1 MSSPRAAAE
10 IAAIVLQPDVSARLR
25 AEPALAPALE
35 PLRETV
41 RAARAADVLVDRDGA
56 TVPDLQRVAALA
68 PDARARL
75 AAAGRAAAE
84 ALADAWTQGAPLA
97 DILLPA
103 VARARGVSALRHE
116 PVVRRAM
123 LRAEPDTLFVF
134 GDNMR
139 RAGMGG
145 QAAEMRGE
153 PNAVGI
159 PTKVAPSMAP
169 DAFFTDADLPRA
181 LDAFAPAFARLE
193 AHLRAGGKIVVP
205 EAGIGGGLAQLA
217 QRAPRIH
224 EALTRAMD
232 ALDRQAAGDATARSA
247 TDLIADALNAITKD
261 KAPGVGIVQATGKD
275 SPATV
280 AATPARAETPR
291 ARTYAGIGS
300 REIPPAEIARM
311 EAIGAL
317 LQRRGWTLRSGG
329 AEGADS
335 AFERGADRAAQ
346 EDGQTVRKEIY
357 IPWNG
362 FQGRSD
368 REPGVV
374 LASALPKAEEAM
386 AMARRYHPAWERLS
400 QGARLLQSRNSH
412 QLLGLSLDDR
422 ADVVV
427 CWTEGGAVAGGTGQA
442 LRIAHDLGV
451 PVLNLGDPRWRDA
464 TPEALVAEAVRLA
477 ETGRQTA
484 AAPAAAAEGRDVLR
498 FAGPDRIGSNMYA
511 ARVRWGDAVTPEREW
526 PCNELPYMVAKT
538 LDPAARASLVAQFD
552 RAAAAARSNGKS
564 EAEAVEIGART
575 VKKASRGLTL
585 RPDWDTVKLEIM
597 RALVLDK
604 ARRNPEVGDW
614 LVATGNGFIQEGNT
628 WGDIFW
634 GVAMA
639 DMPARGIKAGQGEN
653 HLGRIWM
660 EVRDRIREERGLPP
674 LPPRAETTPSATAPA
689 AQAKPAFRAVA
700 RDAEPEFF

>member
-10 IAAIVLQPDVSARLR
+10 IAAIVLQPAVSARLR
-25 AEPALAPALE
+25 AEPAFAPALE

-41 RAARAADVLVDRDGA
+41 RAARAAGVLVDRDGA
-56 TVPDLQRVAALA
+56 TVPDFQRVAALA
-68 PDARARL
+68 PDVRARL

-84 ALADAWTQGAPLA
+84 ALADAWTRGSPLA
-97 DILLPA
+97 DVLLPA

-116 PVVRRAM
+116 PAVRRAM

-181 LDAFAPAFARLE
+181 LDAFAAAFARLE
-193 AHLRAGGKIVVP
+193 AHLRAGGRIVVP
-205 EAGIGGGLAQLA
+205 EAGVGGGLAQLDR
-217 QRAPRIH
+217 RAPRIH
-224 EALTRAMD
+224 EVLTRAMD
-232 ALDRQAAGDATARSA
+232 ALDRQAAGDTAARSA
-247 TDLIADALNAITKD
+247 TDLIADALDAITKD
-261 KAPGVGIVQATGKD
+261 KASKVGAVQAAGRD
-275 SPATV
+275 PPAT
-280 AATPARAETPR
+280 
-291 ARTYAGIGS
+291 
-300 REIPPAEIARM
+300 
-311 EAIGAL
+311 
-317 LQRRGWTLRSGG
+317 
-329 AEGADS
+329 
-335 AFERGADRAAQ
+335 
-346 EDGQTVRKEIY
+346 
-357 IPWNG
+357 
-362 FQGRSD
+362 
-368 REPGVV
+368 
-374 LASALPKAEEAM
+374 
-386 AMARRYHPAWERLS
+386 
-400 QGARLLQSRNSH
+400 
-412 QLLGLSLDDR
+412 
-422 ADVVV
+422 
-427 CWTEGGAVAGGTGQA
+427 
-442 LRIAHDLGV
+442 
-451 PVLNLGDPRWRDA
+451 
-464 TPEALVAEAVRLA
+464 
-477 ETGRQTA
+477 
-484 AAPAAAAEGRDVLR
+484 AAAAEGRDVLR

-552 RAAAAARSNGKS
+552 RAVAAARNNGKS

-614 LVATGNGFIQEGNT
+614 LVATGNGHIQEGNT
-628 WGDIFW
+628 WGDVFW
-634 GVAMA
+634 GVALT
-639 DMPARGIKAGQGEN
+639 DMPARGIKAGQGQN

-674 LPPRAETTPSATAPA
+674 LPPRTETAPA
-689 AQAKPAFRAVA
+689 ATASDPQAKPASCAIA
-700 RDAEPEFF
+700 RGAEPEFF